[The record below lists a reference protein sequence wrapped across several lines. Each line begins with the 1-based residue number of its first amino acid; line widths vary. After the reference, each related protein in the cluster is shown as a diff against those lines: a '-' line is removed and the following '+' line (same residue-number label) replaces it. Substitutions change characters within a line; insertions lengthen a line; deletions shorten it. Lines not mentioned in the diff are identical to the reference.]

1 MGILGG
7 YKENVAWSAPKAQ
20 VFCRNLIFSSPQAF
34 VIFHLTKLVLFMKRK
49 LKRTPSIVLFALVGT
64 ISSTFA
70 AGKIAPKEDPAAKA
84 LAALLKP
91 LGLTSKAEPS
101 GLGAVKGQISAALS
115 AMEASEVTGGPGSD
129 ELLSTAYTRYR
140 PDVGPVQRVAAVATL
155 SAMWREARALGCF
168 NDQHKFTGKITR
180 GPDTDKDCTFEY
192 IVPLSTA
199 PEFSKEVT
207 NIRLVAPSK
216 ARSQDGQKDP
226 REEAKAAT
234 LVAVAREIKGK
245 QSVAKIAEHVK
256 TNAVGQTPAEAAKI
270 FKQKAEEDGDA
281 VKLKPSIILSGTM
294 SSTPSKQNG
303 RAWHVNAEVHN
314 LSNHATEIE
323 FEITIIGSMHKTRA
337 NYVMSQQKKKLQLRS
352 GQLER
357 LTFQTAK
364 EGTYKAFTDKYE
376 GLSKP
381 ERAKSV
387 AHYRG
392 AVFRVRFGTDV
403 VAKFGTDDALLPLLT
418 PMSSKN
424 LESLPKL

>member
-1 MGILGG
+1 M
-7 YKENVAWSAPKAQ
+7 K
-20 VFCRNLIFSSPQAF
+20 RNL
-34 VIFHLTKLVLFMKRK
+34 KRV
-49 LKRTPSIVLFALVGT
+49 PSIVLFALVGT
-64 ISSTFA
+64 ISNTFA

-91 LGLTSKAEPS
+91 LGLTSKADPS

-270 FKQKAEEDGDA
+270 FKQKVEEDGDA
-281 VKLKPSIILSGTM
+281 VKLKPSIVLSGMM
-294 SSTPSKQNG
+294 SATPSKHNG
-303 RAWHVNAEVHN
+303 NAWHVNAEVHN

-323 FEITIIGSMHKTRA
+323 FEISIIGSMHKSRDYYLMT
-337 NYVMSQQKKKLQLRS
+337 QKKQKLQLRS
-352 GQLER
+352 GQIEK
-357 LTFQTAK
+357 LTFQTAAQS
-364 EGTYKAFTDKYE
+364 TYKTFANKYE
-376 GLSKP
+376 GLTKEEMKTS
-381 ERAKSV
+381 A

-392 AVFRVRFGTDV
+392 AVFRVRFGNEV
-403 VAKFGTDDALLPLLT
+403 VAKFGTDDSLLSLLKDD
-418 PMSSKN
+418 SSKN
-424 LESLPKL
+424 LDSLPKP